1 MKSKKS
7 IVAKKTKTGKNYLVF
22 ISHSTKD
29 RWIARQM
36 ANLIEAKGRKYG
48 VRAFLDEK
56 DIEGGQSITEAIV
69 KNIKECDEFVVLLSH
84 DSINRSW
91 VLVEIGG
98 ALLLDKLIVAIIHK
112 ILPKEM
118 PDVIVQH
125 RAIDLNDFDIYL
137 EQLLMRAKGV
147 KR

>member
-1 MKSKKS
+1 
-7 IVAKKTKTGKNYLVF
+7 
-22 ISHSTKD
+22 
-29 RWIARQM
+29 M
-36 ANLIEAKGRKYG
+36 ANLIEAKGRKHG
-48 VRAFLDEK
+48 VKAFLDEK

-69 KNIKECDEFVVLLSH
+69 KNIKACDEFVVLLSH
-84 DSINRSW
+84 DSISRSW